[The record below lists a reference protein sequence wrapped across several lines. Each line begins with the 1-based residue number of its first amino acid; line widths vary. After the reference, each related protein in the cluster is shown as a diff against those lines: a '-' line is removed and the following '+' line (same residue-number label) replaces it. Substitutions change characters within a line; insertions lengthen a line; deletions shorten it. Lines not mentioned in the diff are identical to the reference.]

1 MQLIVLRRVGLVC
14 LALLLVWL
22 VVVRGYADYLA
33 RVLPQRALT
42 LNAGQPEALLM
53 EADAALRAQRLDD
66 AEQRARSAL
75 QAAPLLGPALRV
87 LGAVA
92 EARGD
97 HDRAQSLIAM
107 GVAVTPRD
115 TAGQF
120 WLAINA
126 LADKDLSGSLQ
137 RLDRLLRVEPEI
149 EADAFPI
156 LATIAISPAGVEAI
170 AQTLALDPPW
180 RREFIGQLILQAPA
194 AVDVLR
200 LFRAIRAA
208 GGDVH
213 ETETDQLMRR
223 LIGANDWKRLHRV
236 LEVLPAQYGAGAGL
250 SDGGF
255 DGGES
260 ASVLGWELGRVAGAD
275 VLIAD
280 DPLQPGNRALQLVF
294 HDRRVPFRH
303 VSQLLLLSPGAY
315 RLTGRVRLLG
325 LQAAQGLS
333 WTLSC
338 AADAAVIG
346 KSEHF
351 LGSSDWRG
359 FSMIFKVPAENCGG
373 QRLLLAI
380 DARIA
385 AEQQVVGEAWFDDI
399 RVEAQVPAQT
409 TGTETAAVLETVIG
423 SR

>member
-1 MQLIVLRRVGLVC
+1 MQLIAIRRLGLVC
-14 LALLLVWL
+14 LTLMLVWL
-22 VVVRGYADYLA
+22 VVIRGYADYLA
-33 RVLPQRALT
+33 RVSPQRSLM
-42 LNAGQPEALLM
+42 LNASQPDALLM
-53 EADAALRAQRLDD
+53 EAEAALRELRLED

-75 QAAPLLGPALRV
+75 QRAPLSGSALRV

-92 EARGD
+92 EARGH
-97 HDRAQSLIAM
+97 HDRARRLIAM

-126 LADKDLSGSLQ
+126 LADKDLSGCLQ

-180 RREFIGQLILQAPA
+180 RRQFIGQLIQQAPA

-208 GGDVH
+208 SGEVH
-213 ETETDQLMRR
+213 EAETDLLMRR
-223 LIGANDWKRLHRV
+223 LVAANDWKRLRRV
-236 LEVLPAQYGAGAGL
+236 LEMVPPQNGAGAGL

-255 DGGES
+255 DSSGS
-260 ASVLGWELGRVAGAD
+260 VSVLGWEIGRVAGAD

-280 DPLQPGNRALQLVF
+280 DPLQPGNRGLQLVF

-315 RLTGRVRLLG
+315 QLTGRVRLRG
-325 LQAAQGLS
+325 LQAAQGLI

-338 AADAAVIG
+338 ATDAAIIG

-359 FSMIFKVPAENCGG
+359 FSMVFKVPAQSCGG

-385 AEQQVVGEAWFDDI
+385 AEQQVVGEAWFDDLQ
-399 RVEAQVPAQT
+399 VEAQLPARPV
-409 TGTETAAVLETVIG
+409 GTETAPVLETVIG